1 MLRSRSSHR
10 RFGGFLRG
18 FAFVVGIAGTA
29 SASHAAAVF
38 DLVLTGDSE
47 LVPTVGAPEPL
58 LGTLRVE
65 IADPSAALPTGLSL
79 LDLDVGAGALTARLD
94 DEIVSPGLGVR
105 FPDGGF
111 VIPTL
116 FLVVDAG
123 SGPVALAIPDVEG
136 TAQIDEQSELL
147 LEATFA
153 IDADDPAGVVT
164 VRVVAVPEPPGG
176 PLAGVALLVLAGLV
190 RLPIR
195 RVGSSDPGAV
205 GRGERAGV
213 RESDT

>member
-1 MLRSRSSHR
+1 MLRSPSS
-10 RFGGFLRG
+10 RG
-18 FAFVVGIAGTA
+18 RLDGCVRAFAFFLALAGTA
-29 SASHAAAVF
+29 SASHAATVF

-65 IADPSAALPTGLSL
+65 IADPSAAVPTSLSL
-79 LDLDVGAGALTARLD
+79 LDLDVSAGTLAATLD
-94 DEIVSPGLGVR
+94 DEIASPGLGAL

-116 FLVVDAG
+116 FVVVDAG
-123 SGPVALAIPDVEG
+123 SGPITLAIPDVEG
-136 TAQIDEQSELL
+136 TAELDEQSELVL
-147 LEATFA
+147 AASFE

-164 VRVVAVPEPPGG
+164 VHLVAVPEPPGG
-176 PLAGVALLVLAGLV
+176 LLAGTALLVLAAGV
-190 RLPIR
+190 RLSIR
-195 RVGSSDPGAV
+195 TGGSSGPGAA
-205 GRGERAGV
+205 GRAVRAGV